1 MKNNRNWQFRSYRLV
16 WCRMLVVVSIVFV
29 CTASATIAQ
38 SPAAKH
44 SGYDEN
50 GQYWQYSDQ
59 SDSANKSKESSEGSD
74 KSATGQSELGEEPLK
89 RELNWR
95 EFLSSQPSTE
105 DDSSF
110 DMTAEE
116 EEMSSTQD
124 LLLGPG
130 RWIYNTRIGKNLAK
144 HQNVDIRRR
153 PMMYWRRFAD
163 RPVPPR
169 GTFLFFVFF
178 NSLICLAFKKRVEVA
193 SSCVRKSFW
202 KSLFVGFIFVI
213 LMGIAARFC
222 FDSALF
228 TPAALLI
235 LGIVQLLVL
244 AGLAVSSMTVGTAI
258 LNRLGVTTMSVSEA
272 ESVSHSAHSFVERLK
287 CKLHYLAPV
296 ILSSVLVTLISLI
309 PTLGFLPRMGTR
321 FVMWFC
327 VLGLGALIRT
337 KLGRKP
343 L

>member
-1 MKNNRNWQFRSYRLV
+1 MKNSWNWQFRHYHLV
-16 WCRMLVVVSIVFV
+16 LCRMLVVASLVFA
-29 CTASATIAQ
+29 CTASTAIAQ
-38 SPAAKH
+38 TPPGTQ
-44 SGYDEN
+44 SGNEGN
-50 GQYWQYSDQ
+50 GQFWQYVDSG
-59 SDSANKSKESSEGSD
+59 DSANLLKSVSEGGD
-74 KSATGQSELGEEPLK
+74 CL
-89 RELNWR
+89 
-95 EFLSSQPSTE
+95 
-105 DDSSF
+105 

-116 EEMSSTQD
+116 EELSSNQD

-169 GTFLFFVFF
+169 GTFLFFIFF

-235 LGIVQLLVL
+235 LGIGQLLVL

-258 LNRLGVTTMSVSEA
+258 LNKLGVTTMSVSQTENA
-272 ESVSHSAHSFVERLK
+272 DQPARSFVEKLK
-287 CKLHYLAPV
+287 FNLHYLAPV
-296 ILSSVLVTLISLI
+296 IFSSVLVTLISLI

>member
-1 MKNNRNWQFRSYRLV
+1 MKNNQNWQFRNYHLV
-16 WCRMLVVVSIVFV
+16 WCRMLVVVSIVFA
-29 CTASATIAQ
+29 CTAAAAIAQ
-38 SPAAKH
+38 KSAGTH
-44 SGYDEN
+44 SGYTEN
-50 GQYWQYSDQ
+50 GQFWQYADQ
-59 SDSANKSKESSEGSD
+59 SDSANKSKESSELTD
-74 KSATGQSELGEEPLK
+74 KPATAQPEQEVEPLK

-95 EFLSSQPSTE
+95 ELLSSQPSTN
-105 DDSSF
+105 DDNSL

-116 EEMSSTQD
+116 EETSSNQE

-130 RWIYNTRIGKNLAK
+130 RWIYNTRIGRNLAK
-144 HQNVDIRRR
+144 HQDVDIRKR

-213 LMGIAARFC
+213 LMGVAARFC

-272 ESVSHSAHSFVERLK
+272 ENASHSAHSFVERLK

-296 ILSSVLVTLISLI
+296 ILASVLVTLISLI

-337 KLGRKP
+337 RLGRKP